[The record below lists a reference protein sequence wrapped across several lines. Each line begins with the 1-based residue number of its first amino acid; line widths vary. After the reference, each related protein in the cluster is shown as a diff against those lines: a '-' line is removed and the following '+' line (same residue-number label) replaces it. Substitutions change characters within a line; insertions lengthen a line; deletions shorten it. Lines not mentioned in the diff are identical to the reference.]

1 MITHFV
7 ARTALILSCKPLAD
21 KRVIKGKMIRSSQV
35 GKHIL
40 LGIES
45 SNSHHV
51 AIKYLYLFLYDCVI
65 VLILE
70 LRCLKSQTRRRAG
83 FGSQSVSIL

>member
-35 GKHIL
+35 GNHIL

-51 AIKYLYLFLYDCVI
+51 AIKYLYPFFIRLCY
-65 VLILE
+65 
-70 LRCLKSQTRRRAG
+70 CLSPGIAMFKKPNPAQGR
-83 FGSQSVSIL
+83 VW